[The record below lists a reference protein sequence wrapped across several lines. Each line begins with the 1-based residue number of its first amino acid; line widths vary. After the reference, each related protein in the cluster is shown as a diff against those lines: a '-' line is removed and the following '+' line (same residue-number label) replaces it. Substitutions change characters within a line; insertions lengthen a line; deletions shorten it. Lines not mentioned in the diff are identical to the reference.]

1 MPTVFI
7 AGATGYTGR
16 AVVAAACQAGLTTWA
31 HVRPDSPTLSTW
43 RAHFE
48 ALGANVDTTAWEPPA
63 MRERLVALRPDGVF
77 ALLGTTRKRAR
88 QTQHRDTYER
98 VDYGLTAL
106 LIDAARAVVPVPRFV
121 YLSSLGAGPGARGA
135 YLRARMHAEAHLRQS
150 GLPYIIA
157 RPSLIT
163 GDRDESRPGERL
175 AAVVMGGALGGLARL
190 GLTGPR
196 ERYGAMTGA
205 ALASALV
212 RACGEPDVNRVL
224 EAADLRR
231 LAQAAS
237 RGFEA
242 APRRPE

>member
-1 MPTVFI
+1 FI

-16 AVVAAACQAGLTTWA
+16 AVVAAARRAGFTTWA
-31 HVRPDSPTLSTW
+31 HVRPDSPTLSAW
-43 RAHFE
+43 RARFE

-63 MRERLVALRPDGVF
+63 MRERLAALRPDAVF

-98 VDYGLTAL
+98 IDYGLTAL
-106 LIDAARAVVPVPRFV
+106 LIDAARAAVPLPRFI
-121 YLSSLGAGPGARGA
+121 YLSSLGTGPGARGA
-135 YLRARMHAEAHLRQS
+135 YYRARVHAEAHLRQS

-163 GDRDESRPGERL
+163 GDREESRPGERV

-190 GLTGPR
+190 GMTGPQDR
-196 ERYGAMTGA
+196 WGAMTGTE
-205 ALASALV
+205 LASALV

-224 EAADLRR
+224 EAAALRR
-231 LAQAAS
+231 LAAA
-237 RGFEA
+237 A
-242 APRRPE
+242 A